1 MPTALEIKAA
11 KAALLTSVLTLTVTF
26 VGGGIYWQHAGRLEE
41 AKPQA
46 GSEAI
51 VAQGRTFFVKSCA
64 HCHGKDADGGE
75 DAPSL
80 QKITISAAHMTLVI
94 ENGIKGD
101 MPSFAKKY
109 SAADIEKIVAYLQT
123 LK

>member
-1 MPTALEIKAA
+1 LAARWQTRESKA
-11 KAALLTSVLTLTVTF
+11 
-26 VGGGIYWQHAGRLEE
+26 IGRSD
-41 AKPQA
+41 AV
-46 GSEAI
+46 
-51 VAQGRTFFVKSCA
+51 VAQGRSFFVKSCA

-80 QKITISAAHMTLVI
+80 QKITISPAHMTLVLQ
-94 ENGIKGD
+94 NGIKGD

-109 SAADIEKIVAYLQT
+109 SDADIQKIVAYLQT